1 MTMHDDGKRYD
12 TAPIPAGKHAVRDR
26 RKGEGGQ
33 FRERRVPRWVYRVIA
48 ILAVAALAV
57 LGWYNRANLTPE
69 NVLQWV
75 KTSVVGMGVGDGF
88 PKTFS
93 GSTVEPKNF
102 LSEGKN
108 IVFASDT
115 ALTVCNSTGK
125 ELLSSQ
131 HSYADPAVCASG
143 MRVLLYNLGG
153 QEASVETVGGGTVKL
168 SVGQN
173 VLGAALA
180 PNGRS
185 AVVSAADGYC
195 GKMTAYDAAGKVLS
209 YYWFSDYYPTAVALS
224 PDGTKAAVTGVT
236 AQDGVL
242 ASAVYVIP
250 LGSGQPVQP
259 AAVCTGNMLAGVFWD
274 TGSTV
279 IAVGNTGAVFLNTAS
294 GAKKEYSFGGMQVTA
309 YSSDAGRLALGLMP
323 YEGSRNQKFVVL
335 NSSGSEIYT
344 AVVPEEIRSVSL
356 FGQTAAALADGKL
369 YAASLSSPS
378 SAAKESSA
386 GSDSCAVALKDES
399 SAYILGI
406 SEVRLVNIG

>member
-1 MTMHDDGKRYD
+1 MTMRDDGRRYD
-12 TAPIPAGKHAVRDR
+12 TASIPAGKHAVRGEKR
-26 RKGEGGQ
+26 EGGDR

-48 ILAVAALAV
+48 ILAAAALGV
-57 LGWYNRANLTPE
+57 LGWYNRANLAPE

-75 KTSVVGMGVGDGF
+75 KTSVVGLGVGDGF

-108 IVFASDT
+108 VVFASDT

-125 ELLSSQ
+125 ELLDSQ

-143 MRVLLYNLGG
+143 VRVLLYNLGG
-153 QEASVETVGGGTVKL
+153 QEASIDTVGGGTVKL
-168 SVGQN
+168 SVGQS

-180 PNGRS
+180 ANGRS

-195 GKMTAYDAAGKVLS
+195 GMLTAYDASGKVLS

-224 PDGTKAAVTGVT
+224 PDGTKAAVTGVS
-236 AQDGVL
+236 AKDGALV
-242 ASAVYVIP
+242 SAVYLIS
-250 LGSGQPVQP
+250 LGSGKTVQP
-259 AAVCTGNMLAGVFWD
+259 AAVCASDMLGDVRWD
-274 TGSTV
+274 TERTV
-279 IAVGNTGAVFLNTAS
+279 VAVGSTGAVFLDALS
-294 GAKKEYSFGGMQVTA
+294 GAKKEYGFGGMKATA
-309 YSSDAGRLALGLMP
+309 WCADGGRLAVGLTP
-323 YEGSRNQKFVVL
+323 YEGSRNQRFVVL
-335 NSSGSEIYT
+335 NSSGNEIYT
-344 AVVPEEIRSVSL
+344 AELTGKIRSVSL

-369 YAASLSSPS
+369 YCGSLSSPA
-378 SAAKESSA
+378 SAARERDA
-386 GSDSCAVALKDES
+386 GSDACAVALKDES